1 MILPF
6 TPREIDYIIAWKA
19 GEVWP
24 DEQRVLDKLRRAR
37 EAGVELELSPVQAR
51 IVLKWAE
58 EQTSGHYGGGQVRNP
73 EEGRL
78 SANWTR
84 RWAKASRNGRRVVA

>member
-6 TPREIDYIIAWKA
+6 TPREVEYIIAWKA

-24 DEQRVLDKLRRAR
+24 DEQRVLDKLRRAL
-37 EAGVELELSPVQAR
+37 ALDQSPQLSPLQAR
-51 IVLKWAE
+51 IILKWAE

-73 EEGRL
+73 EDRSIIGKL
-78 SANWTR
+78 DA
-84 RWAKASRNGRRVVA
+84 ALK

>member
-51 IVLKWAE
+51 IVVKWAE

-73 EEGRL
+73 EERSIIGKL
-78 SANWTR
+78 DA
-84 RWAKASRNGRRVVA
+84 ALG